1 MKQSDLSR
9 KVFGCGIE
17 VHRELGP
24 GLLESTYQRCLAHE
38 LGLAGISFK
47 VEHPQPVI
55 YKGLELE
62 CGYRIDLLIE
72 NQIVVELKAVT
83 ELLPIHEAQLI
94 TYLKLSNVRQGLLM
108 NFNVPMLKAG
118 LKSILL

>member
-1 MKQSDLSR
+1 MKYSELST
-9 KVFGCGIE
+9 KVIGCAIE

-24 GLLESTYQRCLAHE
+24 GLLESTYQQCLAHE
-38 LGLAGISFK
+38 LRLAGISFET
-47 VEHPQPVI
+47 EHPQPVS

-72 NQIVVELKAVT
+72 SEIVVELKAVA
-83 ELLPIHEAQLI
+83 ELLPIHDAQLI
-94 TYLKLSNVRQGLLM
+94 TYLKLSKLRQGYLM

-118 LKSILL
+118 LKSFVV